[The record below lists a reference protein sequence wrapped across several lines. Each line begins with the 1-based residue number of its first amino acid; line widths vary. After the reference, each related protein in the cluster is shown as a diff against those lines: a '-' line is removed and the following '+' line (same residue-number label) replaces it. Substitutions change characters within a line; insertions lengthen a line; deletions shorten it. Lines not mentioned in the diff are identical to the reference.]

1 MNEIIEKIK
10 ENNKDLLEI
19 YQKEDNNI
27 YQREDNI
34 ERKIP
39 IENIKD
45 KYIILLKNSKNY
57 RYLSIEKF
65 KKNNNYIIIENPKIP
80 KNNSIEKIN
89 EIENQ
94 EKMII
99 DNLDDNLIDEYF
111 GNKEKIKNLKIRN
124 LEIIEISKKEKEKRD
139 NDIEYRLRK
148 EIEKYQR
155 KLNEYLEKSK
165 KSE

>member
-111 GNKEKIKNLKIRN
+111 ENKEKIKNLKIRN

>member
-45 KYIILLKNSKNY
+45 KYIILLKKTKNY

-111 GNKEKIKNLKIRN
+111 ENKEKIKNLKIRN

>member
-10 ENNKDLLEI
+10 ETNKDLLEI

-34 ERKIP
+34 ERRIP
-39 IENIKD
+39 IENIRE

-99 DNLDDNLIDEYF
+99 DNLDDDLINEYF
-111 GNKEKIKNLKIRN
+111 ENKEKIKNLKIRN

-139 NDIEYRLRK
+139 NDTEYRLRK

>member
-27 YQREDNI
+27 YQKEDNI
-34 ERKIP
+34 ERRIP
-39 IENIKD
+39 IENIRE

-65 KKNNNYIIIENPKIP
+65 KKNNNYTIIENPKIP

-99 DNLDDNLIDEYF
+99 DNLEDNLINEYF
-111 GNKEKIKNLKIRN
+111 ENKEKIKNLKIRN

-139 NDIEYRLRK
+139 IDIEYRLRK

>member
-27 YQREDNI
+27 YQKEDNI
-34 ERKIP
+34 ERRIP
-39 IENIKD
+39 IENIRE

-80 KNNSIEKIN
+80 KNNSIEKIT

-111 GNKEKIKNLKIRN
+111 ENKEKIKNLKIRN
-124 LEIIEISKKEKEKRD
+124 LEIIELSKKEKEKRD
-139 NDIEYRLRK
+139 NDTEYRLRK

-155 KLNEYLEKSK
+155 KLKEYLEKSK